1 MKEAVARMIHDI
13 LIIHRQTEVPLFH
26 LIPAG
31 KSKLTEMSMDAPV
44 FSKLAVTIVSVL
56 RNAGA
61 LERLRLL
68 QVKMAF
74 NVFENLIFAILS
86 SNDHDEFELNHAL
99 NRFSSMFLQSFTPE
113 VIDKYKNQPLS
124 FSGFNVSNL
133 FRSDRVVISDTD
145 TLMKSMIQ
153 RLADMIAVAGRLQI
167 EAGMLAEKRSLDAT
181 VIMSI
186 QAMHQELL
194 NKLGEL
200 KQRMDQFPVLSGTG
214 FS

>member
-1 MKEAVARMIHDI
+1 MIHDI

-26 LIPAG
+26 LVPAG
-31 KSKLTEMSMDAPV
+31 KSKIAEMSMDAPV
-44 FSKLAVTIVSVL
+44 FSKLAVTMVSVL

-99 NRFSSMFLQSFTPE
+99 DRFSSMFLQSYTPE
-113 VIDKYKNQPLS
+113 VIDQYKDQPMS
-124 FSGFNVSNL
+124 FNGFNVSNI

-153 RLADMIAVAGRLQI
+153 RLADMIAVAGRLQT

-186 QAMHQELL
+186 TAMQQELTV
-194 NKLGEL
+194 KLEGL
-200 KQRMDQFPVLSGTG
+200 KRQMDQFPVLSGSG
-214 FS
+214 F

>member
-1 MKEAVARMIHDI
+1 LKEAVARMIHDI

>member
-1 MKEAVARMIHDI
+1 MIHDI